1 MRLTYK
7 ALDQNEKE
15 TGTIWYA
22 STEGNSIFPK
32 STKEE
37 EVLKKLSD
45 YEDTGLTPE
54 EVQDLIQLKNALSA
68 AVEQGKY
75 HIRKYERE
83 LQDYEYMKNNLSWF
97 CEFMLDMDEDELE
110 ELIKAKREDRLII
123 LPVSP
128 EHEENDFCKR
138 KIHIFC
144 DGGLFAPHCAGTIS
158 ELEYWYY
165 EYPMIYQDFGGEHD
179 FILDPDDYNVTWFT
193 NKERC
198 EEYLKKK
205 YNKTSRG
212 E

>member
-7 ALDQNEKE
+7 ALDQNDKE
-15 TGTIWYA
+15 TGTIWYT

-32 STKEE
+32 SNKEE

-54 EVQDLIQLKNALSA
+54 EVRDLIQLKNALSA

-128 EHEENDFCKR
+128 ECEDNDFCKR
-138 KIHIFC
+138 KIHIF
-144 DGGLFAPHCAGTIS
+144 L
-158 ELEYWYY
+158 
-165 EYPMIYQDFGGEHD
+165 
-179 FILDPDDYNVTWFT
+179 
-193 NKERC
+193 
-198 EEYLKKK
+198 
-205 YNKTSRG
+205 
-212 E
+212 